1 MVPWLLLWSHHGCAF
16 SLVCPAVF
24 YRDEIPVAK
33 HIGKRLFHL
42 VLVNYHLNLFNIN
55 RFTYRPNSTRDHWTL
70 ALGDLAW
77 ILRYVHQMGEK
88 WFIWSKLTRD
98 WSCRPEQHL
107 SHLPTTDSLSRE
119 GRERESGELHS
130 GNSVAQIHTQG
141 WLQILLIPLE
151 LKHSYSSFCF
161 VFKLSN
167 HSFFLSL

>member
-70 ALGDLAW
+70 ALRDLAW

-88 WFIWSKLTRD
+88 CFIWAKLTRD

-107 SHLPTTDSLSRE
+107 THLPTTDSLSRE
-119 GRERESGELHS
+119 GRERVRGMTRRKQCGADSHAG
-130 GNSVAQIHTQG
+130 VIADFTHTSWVKIFIQ
-141 WLQILLIPLE
+141 LVL
-151 LKHSYSSFCF
+151 FCF
-161 VFKLSN
+161 
-167 HSFFLSL
+167 